1 MSKDIE
7 RVGVERVFVVAVYF
21 IETDGRPGDREAAE
35 GIR

>member
-7 RVGVERVFVVAVYF
+7 RVGVERIFVVAVDL
-21 IETDGRPGDREAAE
+21 IEADGRPVDREAAE